1 MGDLYD
7 RRLHLMKSLS
17 TLVLSLVLYGC
28 SQSHD
33 TLSGSAVDRV
43 QPGKDIRF
51 GDYVLY
57 VEKREGKSLEGV
69 RVVHTAPDGPTT
81 IFTAKRGTLSR
92 GADESV
98 IVVVLRDAQMQKST
112 QKALIDEV
120 TLTLRMTGL

>member
-1 MGDLYD
+1 M
-7 RRLHLMKSLS
+7 
-17 TLVLSLVLYGC
+17 
-28 SQSHD
+28 
-33 TLSGSAVDRV
+33 
-43 QPGKDIRF
+43 
-51 GDYVLY
+51 LY

-81 IFTAKRGTLSR
+81 IFTAKRGSLSR